1 MLNEILISESN
12 DNNSI
17 VEKNFDEIFKQI
29 NEDFKN

>member
-17 VEKNFDEIFKQI
+17 VENNFDEIFKQI